1 MVILSE
7 NMLRNINQ
15 RTMRISNLIKRLEHI
30 RDNEGDL
37 NVYQLSDG
45 ILKMIDTVETWEST
59 DGDRKICMLTL

>member
-1 MVILSE
+1 MEIRYV

-15 RTMRISNLIKRLEHI
+15 KKMRISNLIKRLEHI

-45 ILKMIDTVETWEST
+45 IPKMINIVETWEPE
-59 DGDRKICMLTL
+59 DDNRKICMLTI